1 MTSPARDWRSHALRT
16 VRKALR
22 QASDAA
28 ADASAL
34 RNTHALCNRVLA
46 RLCKAA
52 EAQVADVVPFETS
65 AAARL
70 LSQLDSANGAQRPAI
85 IRQLAAIIEPQA
97 TRCELRE
104 ALAAKQ
110 LAQINAVPISA
121 EFVDSADVPASQD
134 VPDRSSISDA
144 PAAAQIQRY
153 LTQRF
158 PGAGLRLRTCVAVPG
173 GRSKITVMM
182 TIEPNALLPTEL
194 VVRLDR
200 AASAQGTRVGDEFSV
215 LQALHGAGVRAPQ
228 PLWLEADRE
237 PLGAPFLVMRRSIGT
252 APGDYWSAGRA
263 SPALCRDLAA
273 LLADVHRPDAVIAW
287 PGAAAAARDCVCEML
302 QVYRERWRSNT
313 SDAAMTSGL
322 EFTSGPGIT
331 SGPGFALQF
340 GYDWLERRVDC
351 IDGSSTPVHG
361 DVHFGNLLAT
371 GDNIDCLTDWEFAHA
386 GHPADDLAFCRRQ
399 IESVLPWSEFLKCYR
414 AAGGRAVNAAQLQFF
429 EIWTSLRNLTLASIV
444 MQTVSEGAP
453 ADLQTLV
460 IALDARPRLEAVLLR
475 ALATAL

>member
-1 MTSPARDWRSHALRT
+1 MTSPVRDWRSQALRT

-46 RLCKAA
+46 RLCTAA

-158 PGAGLRLRTCVAVPG
+158 PGAGLR
-173 GRSKITVMM
+173 
-182 TIEPNALLPTEL
+182 
-194 VVRLDR
+194 
-200 AASAQGTRVGDEFSV
+200 
-215 LQALHGAGVRAPQ
+215 AP
-228 PLWLEADRE
+228 
-237 PLGAPFLVMRRSIGT
+237 GT
-252 APGDYWSAGRA
+252 AGSGPARMGGIATTSRA
-263 SPALCRDLAA
+263 SFCS
-273 LLADVHRPDAVIAW
+273 
-287 PGAAAAARDCVCEML
+287 ARRF
-302 QVYRERWRSNT
+302 QPRS
-313 SDAAMTSGL
+313 A
-322 EFTSGPGIT
+322 
-331 SGPGFALQF
+331 
-340 GYDWLERRVDC
+340 RR
-351 IDGSSTPVHG
+351 T
-361 DVHFGNLLAT
+361 
-371 GDNIDCLTDWEFAHA
+371 
-386 GHPADDLAFCRRQ
+386 R
-399 IESVLPWSEFLKCYR
+399 
-414 AAGGRAVNAAQLQFF
+414 
-429 EIWTSLRNLTLASIV
+429 
-444 MQTVSEGAP
+444 
-453 ADLQTLV
+453 
-460 IALDARPRLEAVLLR
+460 
-475 ALATAL
+475 